1 MFENVVNI
9 GHLKDKTID
18 KYLNKLI
25 TFTSTLLKI
34 FVCVTVNGNV
44 PKFMDGR
51 DVAMDLIAIVA
62 NNVETLT

>member
-1 MFENVVNI
+1 MIKPNAKLLQARHVK
-9 GHLKDKTID
+9 LK
-18 KYLNKLI
+18 I
-25 TFTSTLLKI
+25 TMLLKI